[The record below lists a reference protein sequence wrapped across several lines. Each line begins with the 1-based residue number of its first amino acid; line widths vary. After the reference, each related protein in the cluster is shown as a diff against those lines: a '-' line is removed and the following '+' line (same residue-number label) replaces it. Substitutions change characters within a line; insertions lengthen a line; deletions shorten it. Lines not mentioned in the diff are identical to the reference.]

1 MYQEFRGS
9 RVEIIE
15 IETNREFSYFGR
27 ENKKIEKSTINVI
40 NEFGSGDDSFSSDCR
55 SIVLLAIFQRTKLS
69 FSAAEQKLIT
79 MKNNWNFCRDY
90 MEIRIWLILT
100 DCAENSERISD
111 TEVDTGLTTTNGK
124 KTCGCFSFSFSSI
137 VAWIRQGQQNQML

>member
-40 NEFGSGDDSFSSDCR
+40 NEFGSEDDSFSSDCR
-55 SIVLLAIFQRTKLS
+55 SIVLLAIFQRTKL
-69 FSAAEQKLIT
+69 I
-79 MKNNWNFCRDY
+79 
-90 MEIRIWLILT
+90 
-100 DCAENSERISD
+100 
-111 TEVDTGLTTTNGK
+111 
-124 KTCGCFSFSFSSI
+124 FSSRTEI
-137 VAWIRQGQQNQML
+137 NNDEE